1 MCRANAGAHN
11 FLLGGKLLAV
21 AVPCGS
27 QGTRN
32 SNSDSE
38 SDLRQ
43 GILTFIFITRAYLFN
58 CFLIS
63 ETRNAPRLVAK
74 MLGKLLLLQQSTK
87 SLAS

>member
-11 FLLGGKLLAV
+11 FRLGGKLPAV

-32 SNSDSE
+32 SDSE
-38 SDLRQ
+38 SDLSQ

-58 CFLIS
+58 CLLIS
-63 ETRNAPRLVAK
+63 ETRNGPKTSGQNAW
-74 MLGKLLLLQQSTK
+74 
-87 SLAS
+87 